1 MIFISANHYNYCV
14 ACLDRFSIVHFHKIV
29 KIRYCFRHFVQSEA
43 VKNSKLPVKY
53 VSVPKF
59 VPNILKSRPLL
70 YLYNKGSR
78 SVCTGEN
85 GRKPIHSFT
94 AFSNSASSASLT
106 ARTAAA
112 SGLMAVRS

>member
-1 MIFISANHYNYCV
+1 MIFISANHYKNFV
-14 ACLDRFSIVHFHKIV
+14 VCLDGFSIVHFHKIV

-53 VSVPKF
+53 ASVPKF
-59 VPNILKSRPLL
+59 VPKILKSRPLL
-70 YLYNKGSR
+70 YLYNKGNR
-78 SVCTGEN
+78 SACTEEN
-85 GRKPIHSFT
+85 GRKPVHSFT